1 MLMILDGF
9 GLNPDERG
17 NAIKQ
22 ADTPDLDRI
31 FSEYPFTSINAS
43 GEYVGLPDGQM
54 GNSEVGHLN
63 IGAGRIV
70 YQELTNITKA
80 TQDGRFFENEALNH
94 AMDHVIENAENNPEQ
109 ALHLF
114 GLMSD
119 GGVHSH
125 IDHIKAA
132 IAMAKAKGVPNL
144 YVHCFM
150 DGRDV
155 PPTSG
160 INYIHEIEAYMA
172 KLQLGH
178 VGMVSGRYYAMDRDK
193 RWERLVRAYDALT
206 LSEGLRAKDSKE
218 AFDILREVNSKNILL
233 LYDIFHFQQIEGN
246 ITKAI
251 NANAV
256 NVFLFIS
263 Y

>member
-1 MLMILDGF
+1 MLF
-9 GLNPDERG
+9 R
-17 NAIKQ
+17 
-22 ADTPDLDRI
+22 
-31 FSEYPFTSINAS
+31 S
-43 GEYVGLPDGQM
+43 
-54 GNSEVGHLN
+54 
-63 IGAGRIV
+63 V

-80 TQDGRFFENEALNH
+80 TKDGRFFENEALNH
-94 AMDHVIENAENNPEQ
+94 AMDHVIENSAKNPEQ

-193 RWERLVRAYDALT
+193 RWERVKLAYDT
-206 LSEGLRAKDSKE
+206 QIGRAH
-218 AFDILREVNSKNILL
+218 V
-233 LYDIFHFQQIEGN
+233 
-246 ITKAI
+246 
-251 NANAV
+251 
-256 NVFLFIS
+256 
-263 Y
+263 

>member
-9 GLNPDERG
+9 GLNPDEYG

-22 ADTPDLDRI
+22 ANTPDLDRI

-70 YQELTNITKA
+70 YQELINITKA
-80 TQDGRFFENEALNH
+80 TKDGRFFENEALNH
-94 AMDHVIENAENNPEQ
+94 AMDHVIENSSKNPEQ

-193 RWERLVRAYDALT
+193 RWDRVELAYDTLT
-206 LSEGLRAKDSKE
+206 VPGIVAYTPGSNAMNLVQSSYDVDVTDEFILPAMTCKDAWVK
-218 AFDILREVNSKNILL
+218 D
-233 LYDIFHFQQIEGN
+233 
-246 ITKAI
+246 
-251 NANAV
+251 
-256 NVFLFIS
+256 
-263 Y
+263 